1 MGAPVKRRR
10 SWLIGFFVLV
20 ALGIALAV
28 SFNGRNPIRVRII
41 HAALDRVEDIVTANS
56 VGSVEPEKTAVV
68 ASETTGRILR
78 ARVRQGEVEAGQ
90 VVFEIDSRDLEAER
104 EVTRRDIET
113 SRARIEQ
120 SAVRKK
126 KVWED
131 LERLKRVDVPKGD
144 VERTERDLEIA
155 RKDEEIAQL
164 EIRRLEAQIEVLNL
178 RLSKTKVSAPFAGT
192 VIRLHSEEG
201 ESVTPGKPLFTIHSA
216 GDLLIRAP
224 IDEVD
229 MARIALGLAARAT
242 FDTYGEEPFPGR
254 VVERTPAAST
264 DQKNNRTVDV
274 KIRLERMPP
283 NILSGMSANVE
294 IVIRGKDDVLAVPS
308 HLVRDDR
315 QGRGK
320 FVWVAEGDAAR
331 ARLVKTG
338 IVNWK
343 TTEITEGL
351 AAADRVIVP
360 LQFIDERP
368 VKEGSRIVPHGK

>member
-1 MGAPVKRRR
+1 MKRRKG
-10 SWLIGFFVLV
+10 WLIGFFVLV
-20 ALGIALAV
+20 ALAIAVAV
-28 SFNGRNPIRVRII
+28 SVNGRNPIRVRLI
-41 HAALDRVEDIVTANS
+41 HPVHDRVEDLVTANS

-68 ASETTGRILR
+68 ASEIAGRVQAI
-78 ARVRQGEVEAGQ
+78 RVRQGEVKGGQ

-104 EVTRRDIET
+104 EVTRREIET
-113 SRARIEQ
+113 ARARIEQ
-120 SAVRKK
+120 AAVARK

-155 RKDEEIAQL
+155 RKLEEIAQL
-164 EIRRLEAQIEVLNL
+164 EIRRLEAQLDVLNL
-178 RLSKTKVSAPFAGT
+178 RLTKTMVAAPFAGT
-192 VIRLHSEEG
+192 VVRLHSEEG

-229 MARIALGLAARAT
+229 MGRIALDLPARAT
-242 FDTYGEEPFPGR
+242 FDTYGDQPFPGR
-254 VVERTPAAST
+254 VIEITPAAST

-274 KIRLERMPP
+274 KVRLDRMPP
-283 NILSGMSANVE
+283 SILSGMSANIEV
-294 IVIRGKDDVLAVPS
+294 VIRGKSGVLSLPS

-315 QGRGK
+315 EGRGK
-320 FVWVAEGDAAR
+320 VVWVAEGDVAR

-338 IVNWK
+338 ISNWK
-343 TTEITEGL
+343 TTEITHGL
-351 AAADRVIVP
+351 SPEDRVIVP
-360 LQFIDERP
+360 LQFVDERP